1 MTGRFGG
8 RKTMRMSQV
17 AALGLFVGALVP
29 SRAEAQVQRCAWR
42 SGFPTACAT
51 LQFIEF
57 DPLSGSLTLV
67 VSNTSAAAAHPESYI
82 GFLLLKFNM
91 TPPDLGIPPQANVQ
105 YGTWT
110 GSMFNPSSGDPETW
124 NITQPVPGKPGGF
137 GIEWD
142 QKLNDPSTGGGDLRV
157 LPNMAVQI
165 TIQFT
170 GSVQNL
176 ALVDWSAHMEG
187 LGGLDAQ
194 GSGYTSVVPEPATV
208 VLLTTGL
215 LVLGGVGLRRRR
227 REAVDL

>member
-29 SRAEAQVQRCAWR
+29 TRAEAQVHQCAWQ

-51 LQFIEF
+51 LQSIEF
-57 DPLSGSLTLV
+57 DVQTQSLILV
-67 VSNTSAAAAHPESYI
+67 ISNTSVAAAHPESYI
-82 GFLLLKFNM
+82 GFLLLKFNL
-91 TPPDLGIPPQANVQ
+91 TPPNLLSTQANVQ

-110 GSMFNPSSGDPETW
+110 ASTFFASGDSETW
-124 NITQPVPGKPGGF
+124 KITQPVPGQPGGF

-142 QKLNDPSTGGGDLRV
+142 QKLKDPSTGGGDLRV

-165 TIQFT
+165 TIQFL
-170 GSVQNL
+170 GSVENL

-187 LGGLDAQ
+187 LGLDAQ

-215 LVLGGVGLRRRR
+215 LVLGAVGLRRRR